1 MIRVAI
7 VDDEAE
13 VLDLLERNISNAFK
27 MLNVDVTLHKIQ
39 NGKEL
44 IELHKEKEFNI
55 IFLDLE
61 MPEMDGLETARF
73 VCSYDQNAVL
83 IFVTNREDLVF
94 DAFQYNAIAFIRKKR
109 LKEELSDAVRRAYNL
124 VATKLTVHLFKTEFG
139 DIRFQL
145 NEILYFSSHGHNV
158 WLHHMDGKAYRI
170 FYTLEQIE
178 NLISNDSFIKCHSG
192 VLANCGFIY
201 SIDKENVILTNGE
214 AVALSRHRRKD
225 VKEAL
230 QKYLRSL

>member
-1 MIRVAI
+1 VIRVAV

-13 VLDLLERNISNAFK
+13 VLDLLERNISDAFK
-27 MLNVDVTLHKIQ
+27 LLDVNVALYRIQ
-39 NGKEL
+39 NGIDL

-61 MPEMDGLETARF
+61 MPEMDGLEVARF
-73 VCSYDQNAVL
+73 VRSYDQNTVL

-94 DAFQYNAIAFIRKKR
+94 DAFQYNAIAFIRKKC
-109 LKEELSDAVRRAYNL
+109 LHEELIDAVKRAYNK
-124 VATKLTVHLFKTEFG
+124 VATKLSVHLFKTEFG

-145 NEILYFSSHGHNV
+145 NEILYFSSRGHNV
-158 WLHHMDGKAYRI
+158 WLHSKEGKLYRI

-178 NLISNDSFIKCHSG
+178 NLISNDSFIKCHSS
-192 VLANCGFIY
+192 VLANCGYIY
-201 SIDKENVILTNGE
+201 SIEKENIILTNGE
-214 AVALSRHRRKD
+214 TVALSRHRRKN
-225 VKEAL
+225 VKDAL

>member
-1 MIRVAI
+1 MIRVAV
-7 VDDEAE
+7 VDDEVE
-13 VLDLLERNISNAFK
+13 VLDYLERNISNAFEI
-27 MLNVDVTLHKIQ
+27 LNVHAKLCKICT
-39 NGKEL
+39 GEEL
-44 IELHKEKEFNI
+44 IRFHNEKEFNI

-61 MPEMDGLETARF
+61 MPGMDGLETAR
-73 VCSYDQNAVL
+73 CIRNCDQNVVL

-109 LKEELSDAVRRAYNL
+109 LQEELIDAVKRAYNQA
-124 VATKLTVHLFKTEFG
+124 ATKLTVHLFKTEFG

-158 WLHHMDGKAYRI
+158 WLHHKDKKSYRV

-178 NLISNDSFIKCHSG
+178 DMISTDSFIKCHSS
-192 VLANCGFIY
+192 VLVNCGYIY

-214 AVALSRHRRKD
+214 TVALSRHRRKN
-225 VKEAL
+225 VKDAL

>member
-1 MIRVAI
+1 MIRVAV
-7 VDDEAE
+7 VDDEVE
-13 VLDLLERNISNAFK
+13 VLNLLERNISNAFDI
-27 MLNVDVTLHKIQ
+27 LNVDATLYRIRT
-39 NGKEL
+39 GEEL
-44 IELHKEKEFNI
+44 IKLHKEKEFNI

-61 MPEMDGLETARF
+61 MPGMDGLEAAR
-73 VCSYDQNAVL
+73 CIRNCDQNVVL

-109 LKEELSDAVRRAYNL
+109 LQEELIDAVKRAYNQA
-124 VATKLTVHLFKTEFG
+124 ATKLTVHLLKTEFG

-158 WLHHMDGKAYRI
+158 WLHHKDEKSYRI

-178 NLISNDSFIKCHSG
+178 DIISTDSFIKCHSS
-192 VLANCGFIY
+192 VLVNCGYIY
-201 SIDKENVILTNGE
+201 SIDKENVILTNGKT
-214 AVALSRHRRKD
+214 VALSRHRRKN
-225 VKEAL
+225 VKDAL

>member
-1 MIRVAI
+1 MRIAI
-7 VDDEAE
+7 VDDEAG
-13 VLDLLERNISNAFK
+13 VLDFLERNIADAFK
-27 MLNVDVTLHKIQ
+27 MLSVDVALHKIR

-44 IELHKEKEFNI
+44 IELHQEKEFNI

-61 MPEMDGLETARF
+61 MPEMDGLETARI
-73 VCSYDQNAVL
+73 VRSYDQNVVL

-109 LKEELSDAVRRAYNL
+109 LKEELSDAVKRAYNQT
-124 VATKLTVHLFKTEFG
+124 ATKLAVHLFKTEFG

-158 WLHHMDGKAYRI
+158 WLHHKDGKSYRI

-178 NLISNDSFIKCHSG
+178 NLTSNDSFIKCHSG

-201 SIDKENVILTNGE
+201 SINKENVILTNGE
-214 AVALSRHRRKD
+214 TIALSRHRRKS

-230 QKYLRSL
+230 QKHLRSL